1 MSLVKPQTFFNSK
14 LTSRPSPQTLV
25 CGKTGKEHN
34 SLSRAM
40 SPLLRIW
47 SLELLYF
54 DFPTYKMKRLI
65 VSLKKWVFCTPQAS
79 ETGRKQ
85 EQREK
90 SLASNQTSDA
100 LHSLPDSSAN
110 KKVAVLLLLGK
121 DLKYISWGGCGK
133 LVLKVSRNFSALFST
148 AIYTEVQGLG
158 LCQHI
163 CLACARPLVCSPSLQ
178 KQMNIGEV
186 PSHCRHVS
194 GVSASVL
201 HLWTTRIHQ
210 RAQDFEKEERKPS
223 FVCHYRSQSL
233 QPDLF

>member
-65 VSLKKWVFCTPQAS
+65 VGLKKNGYFVPHRPLRQE
-79 ETGRKQ
+79 ETKNK
-85 EQREK
+85 EK
-90 SLASNQTSDA
+90 KSQASNQTSDA

-110 KKVAVLLLLGK
+110 KKVAVMLLLGK
-121 DLKYISWGGCGK
+121 DLKCISWGGCGK

-148 AIYTEVQGLG
+148 AIYTEVQGLR
-158 LCQHI
+158 LC
-163 CLACARPLVCSPSLQ
+163 
-178 KQMNIGEV
+178 
-186 PSHCRHVS
+186 
-194 GVSASVL
+194 
-201 HLWTTRIHQ
+201 
-210 RAQDFEKEERKPS
+210 
-223 FVCHYRSQSL
+223 
-233 QPDLF
+233 